1 MAEGFYVAAH
11 LIVAAMYFGVAWRAW
26 RLLSAEAPAVPTPRL
41 DWPLPVL
48 AALHAGLLSLS
59 VVGSGEFRFGFA
71 HALSATLWLTVIV
84 VWFEGF
90 LVPTRGLHP
99 IVLPVAGVAA
109 LLPAVFHGAPVRLA
123 AESLALR
130 THLLVA
136 ILAYTL
142 LTIAALHAL
151 LMASMDRSLHSAST
165 GTAFGRVLA
174 EVPPLLAMERLLFR
188 LIWTGFLLLTAA
200 LISGVLFTEQLF
212 GRPLR
217 FDHKTVFTIASWLVF
232 AGLLAGRHLF
242 GWRGRTALRWTL
254 VGFVMLLLA
263 YVGSRFVLEVILRRG
278 AG

>member
-1 MAEGFYVAAH
+1 MESGALYVWAH
-11 LIVAAMYFGVAWRAW
+11 AIVGGLYALLAWLTWRALRQDGRSDARW
-26 RLLSAEAPAVPTPRL
+26 A
-41 DWPLPVL
+41 LPVV
-48 AALHAGLLSLS
+48 AALHAALLASAVVDANGL
-59 VVGSGEFRFGFA
+59 RFGFA
-71 HALSATLWLTVIV
+71 QALSATLLFAVLIV
-84 VWFEGF
+84 WAEGF
-90 LVPTRGLHP
+90 LVPIRGLQVM
-99 IVLPVAGVAA
+99 VLPAAA
-109 LLPAVFHGAPVRLA
+109 LASILPAAFHGNLIAVA
-123 AESLALR
+123 SDSLAFR
-130 THLLVA
+130 AHLFIA
-136 ILAYTL
+136 IAAFSLM
-142 LTIAALHAL
+142 TIAALHAL